1 MELTIYDIIKG
12 PVVSEKAY
20 KLNKIQKKLVL
31 KVHPEAN
38 KVMVKNA
45 LERLFN
51 VKVEKVNCLNREG
64 KMRMVRRTQIERSS
78 TKIAFITLAKG
89 YFRLIFL
96 SKQIRKRLLSQ
107 KRQKLWQSKR
117 R

>member
-89 YFRLIFL
+89 YSLDLFEQANTQAVAEPKKTETVA
-96 SKQIRKRLLSQ
+96 KQA
-107 KRQKLWQSKR
+107 
-117 R
+117 